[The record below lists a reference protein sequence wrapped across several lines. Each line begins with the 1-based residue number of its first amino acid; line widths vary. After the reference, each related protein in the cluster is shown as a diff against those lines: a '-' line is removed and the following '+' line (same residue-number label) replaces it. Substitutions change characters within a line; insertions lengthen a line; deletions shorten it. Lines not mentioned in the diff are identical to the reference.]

1 MHNLVRGRQV
11 GKDNTICHCEKLY
24 GSCIM
29 RMRKDTSLGQGVQGM
44 DSQKRALSV
53 RGHARLQGRAK
64 VGWQMEQHVQRNRD
78 TRRPHKT
85 GNWVP
90 SGGSGL
96 KCVEKENM

>member
-1 MHNLVRGRQV
+1 
-11 GKDNTICHCEKLY
+11 
-24 GSCIM
+24 
-29 RMRKDTSLGQGVQGM
+29 M

-53 RGHARLQGRAK
+53 RGAARVQGRAK
-64 VGWQMEQHVQRNRD
+64 VGWQMEQHVQWNRD

-96 KCVEKENM
+96 KCEEKENMWRGDSCSLGHYVGCCALLTQLTF